1 MKKIICLM
9 LCAAMV
15 LGVAG
20 CMRQTPET
28 AIHNYFKEIKKTVT
42 LTLNLKVD
50 SEQSLAVVE
59 KFFEILFCYA
69 DVNIII
75 NLNCYTNAI
84 TLADAKTTGKCNFVF
99 QMMIRDGVLKKF
111 HDLGG
116 AFQMAGTTNTN
127 CNYHNLP
134 PNYFSYYYY
143 SIKKIQSQ
151 YFKT

>member
-59 KFFEILFCYA
+59 KFLVMKLLVFKKM
-69 DVNIII
+69 
-75 NLNCYTNAI
+75 
-84 TLADAKTTGKCNFVF
+84 AK
-99 QMMIRDGVLKKF
+99 
-111 HDLGG
+111 
-116 AFQMAGTTNTN
+116 
-127 CNYHNLP
+127 
-134 PNYFSYYYY
+134 
-143 SIKKIQSQ
+143 IKHSPL
-151 YFKT
+151 